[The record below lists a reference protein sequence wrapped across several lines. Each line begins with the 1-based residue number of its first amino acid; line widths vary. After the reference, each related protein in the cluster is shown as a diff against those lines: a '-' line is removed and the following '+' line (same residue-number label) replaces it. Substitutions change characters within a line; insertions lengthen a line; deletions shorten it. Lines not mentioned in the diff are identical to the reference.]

1 MLFLFRTVY
10 FDMIKDF
17 SPDVI
22 VLVEDYESTN
32 KVFEPSVRAL
42 MMTELMEAVTG
53 KVFVVREVGA
63 PELMRN

>member
-1 MLFLFRTVY
+1 
-10 FDMIKDF
+10 MIKDF

-22 VLVEDYESTN
+22 VLVEDYESTR

-42 MMTELMEAVTG
+42 MMAELMEAVTG